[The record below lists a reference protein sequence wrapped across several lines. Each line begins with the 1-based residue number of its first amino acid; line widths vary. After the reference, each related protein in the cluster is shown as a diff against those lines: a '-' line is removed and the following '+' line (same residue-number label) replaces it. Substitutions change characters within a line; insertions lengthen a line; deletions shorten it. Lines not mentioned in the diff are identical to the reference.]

1 MLFNYAQSDTHQ
13 EWERRQKM
21 WNTFHPYLPLVPVY
35 NTLHNSEPDTI
46 SFNVFEC
53 IYAAEQVENLY

>member
-1 MLFNYAQSDTHQ
+1 MRNLIRIRNGKGDKKCGTLL
-13 EWERRQKM
+13 